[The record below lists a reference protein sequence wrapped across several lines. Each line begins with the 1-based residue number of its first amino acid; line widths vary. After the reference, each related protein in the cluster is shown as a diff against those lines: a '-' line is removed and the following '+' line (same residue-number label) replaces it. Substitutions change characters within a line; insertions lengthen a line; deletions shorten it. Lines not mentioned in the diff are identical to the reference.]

1 MRFVSWSWRKVLMG
15 VCNVSLIIFDKISTN
30 IFDRKWM
37 WDTQR
42 MSYIYF
48 VSEIFFYDKMDL
60 KIFNFHMTIRKESR
74 AYYRKKLWDTAQCS
88 LPFPPFL
95 QGWSEKFSI
104 LAKRG
109 RLALWIFRQGEW
121 FFFRWG
127 GWGFFESIFNK
138 IIIIIM
144 CFTS

>member
-48 VSEIFFYDKMDL
+48 VSEIFFYDKMGL

-109 RLALWIFRQGEW
+109 RLALFEYLGK
-121 FFFRWG
+121 G
-127 GWGFFESIFNK
+127 SGFFSGEGAEDFLKVFLIK
-138 IIIIIM
+138 
-144 CFTS
+144 

>member
-42 MSYIYF
+42 MSYIHF

-109 RLALWIFRQGEW
+109 RLALFEYLGKGSAFFSGEGAED
-121 FFFRWG
+121 FLKVFL
-127 GWGFFESIFNK
+127 IK
-138 IIIIIM
+138 
-144 CFTS
+144 